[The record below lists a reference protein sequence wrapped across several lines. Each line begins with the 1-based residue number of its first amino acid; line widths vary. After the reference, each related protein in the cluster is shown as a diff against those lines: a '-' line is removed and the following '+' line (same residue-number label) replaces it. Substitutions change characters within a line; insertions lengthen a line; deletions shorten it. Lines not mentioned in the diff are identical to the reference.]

1 MCDMFAQAQLDAEHD
16 HNKLAF
22 YSAILSVS
30 HIISNSLSYSLAI
43 GPVRN

>member
-22 YSAILSVS
+22 YSAILSETVS
-30 HIISNSLSYSLAI
+30 HIL
-43 GPVRN
+43 